1 MGLLIVVDV
10 ETSGLDEERDQVVS
24 IGAVDFAKPQ
34 RTYYNECRLSRRVRP
49 TQEALHI
56 TGFSLK
62 DLRSRDKPTEREIV
76 GQFLD
81 WGKRSRMLAGENPW
95 FDAAFLHR
103 ASSRYG
109 LAWPFG
115 HRLVDL
121 PSVSYSTQLRLK
133 EYAILPKRDSSLSLD
148 KTLKF
153 VGLEPRKTFHNALGD
168 AKLEAEAL
176 SRLIYGK
183 PLVDE
188 YSKYRVPS
196 YLKRR

>member
-1 MGLLIVVDV
+1 MLIVVDI
-10 ETSGLDEERDQVVS
+10 ETTGLDLERDQIVS
-24 IGAVDFAKPQ
+24 IGAVNFAKPQ
-34 RTYYNECRLSRRVRP
+34 QTYYNECRLSRRVRP
-49 TQEALHI
+49 TEEALHV

-62 DLRSRDKPTEREIV
+62 DLTSRRRPTEGEIV
-76 GQFLD
+76 RQFLD
-81 WGKRSRMLAGENPW
+81 WGKKSRMRMLAGENPW
-95 FDAAFLHR
+95 FDAAFLRR
-103 ASSRYG
+103 ASKKYG
-109 LAWPFG
+109 IVWPFG

-121 PSVSYSTQLRLK
+121 HSVSYSMLLRLK
-133 EYAILPKRDSSLSLD
+133 ECAIIPKRKSPLSLD

-183 PLVDE
+183 SLLDE
-188 YSKYRVPS
+188 YSKYGVPS

>member
-10 ETSGLDEERDQVVS
+10 ETSGLDEERDQIVS

-49 TQEALHI
+49 TQEALDI

-62 DLRSRDKPTEREIV
+62 DLRSRDRPTEGEIV
-76 GQFLD
+76 RQFLD
-81 WGKRSRMLAGENPW
+81 WGKKGRMLAGENPW
-95 FDAAFLHR
+95 FDAAFLRR

-109 LAWPFG
+109 VAWPFG

-121 PSVSYSTQLRLK
+121 HSVSYSTQLRL
-133 EYAILPKRDSSLSLD
+133 ECAVFPKRSRSLSLD

-153 VGLEPRKTFHNALGD
+153 VGLEPRKTFHNALED

-183 PLVDE
+183 SLLSE
-188 YSKYRVPS
+188 YSKYKVPS
-196 YLKRR
+196 YLKGT